1 MFFRIKIL
9 TLLKLKN
16 RGVGFLLKSTG
27 VIRKIDELG
36 RIVLPKE
43 IRRNLGIRDGENL
56 EIFVENDSILL
67 KKYSKM
73 QDYSEIVKNLASV
86 VDNTYNFK
94 IIITDRDKVLYSGVN
109 KIKNNQEIGE
119 KLIKYIHNRESV
131 SKSVLDTYN
140 FKGEDLTG
148 YFLIL
153 PIISSIDCLGL
164 ILFYQESGP
173 IPEYHFDL
181 LKLLANI
188 IIGKI
193 DIA

>member
-1 MFFRIKIL
+1 M
-9 TLLKLKN
+9 
-16 RGVGFLLKSTG
+16 KSTG

-56 EIFVENDSILL
+56 EIFVENDHILL

-73 QDYSEIVKNLASV
+73 QEYSEIVKNLATI
-86 VDNTYNFK
+86 VDDTYNFH
-94 IIITDRDKVLYSGVN
+94 IIITDRDKVLYSGVD
-109 KIKNNQEIGE
+109 KIQVNQDIGE
-119 KLIKYIHNRESV
+119 KLIKYIHNRESI
-131 SKSVLDTYN
+131 SKSVLDTYT

-164 ILFYQESGP
+164 ILLYQESSP
-173 IPEYHFDL
+173 IPDYQFDL
-181 LKLLANI
+181 LKLLSNLI
-188 IIGKI
+188 TRKI

>member
-1 MFFRIKIL
+1 M
-9 TLLKLKN
+9 
-16 RGVGFLLKSTG
+16 KSTG

-56 EIFVENDSILL
+56 EIFVENDHIVL

-73 QDYSEIVKNLASV
+73 QDYSEIVKNLANI
-86 VDNTYNFK
+86 VDNTYDFK
-94 IIITDRDKVLYSGVN
+94 IIITDRDKALYSGVD

-131 SKSVLDTYN
+131 TKSVLDTYN
-140 FKGEDLTG
+140 FKEEDLTG

-164 ILFYQESGP
+164 ILLYQESSP
-173 IPEYHFDL
+173 IPDYQMDL
-181 LKLLANI
+181 LKLISSI
-188 IIGKI
+188 IINKI

>member
-1 MFFRIKIL
+1 M
-9 TLLKLKN
+9 
-16 RGVGFLLKSTG
+16 KSTG

-56 EIFVENDSILL
+56 EIYVENDHILL

-73 QDYSEIVKNLASV
+73 QDYSEIVKSLANI

-94 IIITDRDKVLYSGVN
+94 IIITDRDKVLYSGVDT
-109 KIKNNQEIGE
+109 IVPSQEIGD
-119 KLIKYIHNRESV
+119 KLIQYIHNRESV
-131 SKSVLDTYN
+131 SKSSLETYK
-140 FKGEDLTG
+140 FKEENLTG
-148 YFLIL
+148 YFLVL

-164 ILFYQESGP
+164 ILLYNESSP

-181 LKLLANI
+181 LKLIANI
-188 IIGKI
+188 IISKI

>member
-1 MFFRIKIL
+1 M
-9 TLLKLKN
+9 
-16 RGVGFLLKSTG
+16 KSTG

-56 EIFVENDSILL
+56 EIYVENDHILL

-73 QDYSEIVKNLASV
+73 QDYSEIVKSLANIV
-86 VDNTYNFK
+86 NNTYDFK
-94 IIITDRDKVLYSGVN
+94 ILITDRDKVLYSGVDKVEVN
-109 KIKNNQEIGE
+109 SDIDE
-119 KLIKYIHNRESV
+119 KLIRFIHNRESV
-131 SKSVLDTYN
+131 SKSLLETYT

-148 YFLIL
+148 FYLIL

-164 ILFYQESGP
+164 IILYHENSP
-173 IPEYHFDL
+173 IPDYQFDL
-181 LKLLANI
+181 LKFISNI
-188 IIGKI
+188 IISKI

>member
-1 MFFRIKIL
+1 M
-9 TLLKLKN
+9 
-16 RGVGFLLKSTG
+16 KSTG

-56 EIFVENDSILL
+56 EIFVENDHILL

-73 QDYSEIVKNLASV
+73 QDYSEIVKNLANI

-94 IIITDRDKVLYSGVN
+94 IIITDRDKVLYSGV
-109 KIKNNQEIGE
+109 KSIVAGQDIGE

-131 SKSVLDTYN
+131 SKSSLETYT
-140 FKGEDLTG
+140 FKEESLTG

-164 ILFYQESGP
+164 ILLYQEESS
-173 IPEYHFDL
+173 IPEYQFDL
-181 LKLLANI
+181 LKLLSNI
-188 IIGKI
+188 IISKI

>member
-1 MFFRIKIL
+1 M
-9 TLLKLKN
+9 
-16 RGVGFLLKSTG
+16 KSTG

-56 EIFVENDSILL
+56 EIFVENDHILL

-73 QDYSEIVKNLASV
+73 QDYSEIVKNLATI
-86 VDNTYNFK
+86 VDNTYDFK
-94 IIITDRDKVLYSGVN
+94 IIITDRDKVLYSGIEKIEVN
-109 KIKNNQEIGE
+109 YEIDE
-119 KLIKYIHNRESV
+119 KLLRLIHNRESV
-131 SKSVLDTYN
+131 SKSLLESYT
-140 FKGEDLTG
+140 FKEVELTG

-164 ILFYQESGP
+164 ILLYNENNS
-173 IPEYHFDL
+173 IPEYQFDL
-181 LKLLANI
+181 LKFISNI
-188 IIGKI
+188 IISKI

>member
-1 MFFRIKIL
+1 MNKKL
-9 TLLKLKN
+9 TLIQTKK

-56 EIFVENDSILL
+56 EIFVENDHILL

-73 QDYSEIVKNLASV
+73 QDYSEIVKNLASI

-94 IIITDRDKVLYSGVN
+94 IIITDRDKVLYSGIN
-109 KIKNNQEIGE
+109 KINCNQEIGE

-131 SKSVLDTYN
+131 SKSVLETYN
-140 FKGEDLTG
+140 FKDIDLTG
-148 YFLIL
+148 YFLVL

-164 ILFYQESGP
+164 ILLYQETSP
-173 IPEYHFDL
+173 IPEYQFDL
-181 LKLLANI
+181 LKLLSNI
-188 IIGKI
+188 IISKI

>member
-1 MFFRIKIL
+1 M
-9 TLLKLKN
+9 
-16 RGVGFLLKSTG
+16 KSTG

-73 QDYSEIVKNLASV
+73 QDYNEVVKNLANIV
-86 VDNTYNFK
+86 NDTFDFK
-94 IIITDRDKVLYSGVN
+94 VIITDRDKVLFSSVEE
-109 KIKNNQEIGE
+109 IEINQEIGE
-119 KLIKYIHNRESV
+119 NLLYLIKERESV
-131 SKSVLDTYN
+131 LKSSLSSYT
-140 FKGEDLTG
+140 FKDNDLKG
-148 YFLIL
+148 YFLII

-164 ILFYQESGP
+164 VILYDANNQ
-173 IPEYHFDL
+173 IPEYQSDV
-181 LKLLANI
+181 LKLVANI
-188 IIGKI
+188 IISKI